1 MATFLQHASKEQLT
15 ELISE
20 LITVIQNTS
29 EDEYLREVVSSL
41 DDTADLQTVTTLLRE
56 YNRGDEP

>member
-20 LITVIQNTS
+20 LIIVIQNTS

-41 DDTADLQTVTTLLRE
+41 DDTADLQMVTTLLRE

>member
-20 LITVIQNTS
+20 LIIVIQNTS